1 MEVPKI
7 MEMKKTEIVEVKQIK
22 KPDPVVVSKPVVIKE
37 DPEKKKLKE
46 QAASKVAQGHLKSQA
61 EVKKET
67 IAPTFKIEKSGNQA
81 GTKLPG
87 PA

>member
-1 MEVPKI
+1 

-46 QAASKVAQGHLKSQA
+46 
-61 EVKKET
+61 
-67 IAPTFKIEKSGNQA
+67 
-81 GTKLPG
+81 
-87 PA
+87 